1 LGSSNAVSLKE
12 YAKLRR
18 LLSEMKPLQ
27 DAADGAAPHLLHH
40 IEASADDLKQ
50 QLEKHLVSR
59 FETTLKKI
67 SWPAP
72 EATVPD
78 SLRDEF
84 TANVVDLLKL
94 QTLDLE
100 AHEQLNEGDS
110 QPLILLPLKAMVAP
124 LELGFRYHFEG
135 DKTTN
140 RLDRPEFF
148 LSHITERILAKHVDF
163 IDEFIQPVLLQE
175 FRGTDFSLNY
185 AYIDATSAFITAVL
199 PMVRRKLNSVVPRV
213 LEQPPLLS
221 HLLHELIKFDTQLR
235 DEWQYDGGSRTDAW
249 IGLAGEVLNT
259 DDHFA
264 KWLNAEKDCMQDLR
278 KLPTLTCQLLCP
290 ATTRSLTDRT
300 VSSSTLTVSA

>member
-1 LGSSNAVSLKE
+1 
-12 YAKLRR
+12 
-18 LLSEMKPLQ
+18 MKPLQ

-50 QLEKHLVSR
+50 RLEINFVAR

-72 EATVPD
+72 DATVPD

-84 TANVVDLLKL
+84 ATNVIDLLKL

-100 AHEQLNEGDS
+100 AQEQLNES
-110 QPLILLPLKAMVAP
+110 AKYVPLILLPLKVMVAP

-135 DKTTN
+135 DRPTN
-140 RLDRPEFF
+140 RLERPEFF
-148 LSHITERILAKHVDF
+148 LSHITERILVKYADF
-163 IDEFIQPVLLQE
+163 MDEFIQPILFQQ

-213 LEQPPLLS
+213 IQQPPLLS
-221 HLLHELIKFDTQLR
+221 HLLHELMKFDTQLR
-235 DEWQYDGGSRTDAW
+235 EEWQYDGGSRADTW
-249 IGLAGEVLNT
+249 IGLAGEVLNK
-259 DDHFA
+259 DDNFA
-264 KWLNAEKDCMQDLR
+264 QWLNAEKDCR
-278 KLPTLTCQLLCP
+278 HIY
-290 ATTRSLTDRT
+290 
-300 VSSSTLTVSA
+300 